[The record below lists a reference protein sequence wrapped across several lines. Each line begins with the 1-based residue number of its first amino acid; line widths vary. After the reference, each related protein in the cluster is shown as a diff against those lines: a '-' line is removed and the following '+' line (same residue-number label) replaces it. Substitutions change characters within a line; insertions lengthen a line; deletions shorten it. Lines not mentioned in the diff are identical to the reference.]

1 VAAVRRLTT
10 LAVVTDTTDQ
20 EPPDKPR
27 RALGL
32 ALIGIGVAALLGAA
46 GLVGAAQFSAGDE
59 SSEDGAEDRAK
70 RYFVRERGGTVSS
83 PPANKPKPTP
93 CYATAYVRRATTLY
107 RAPGGPRRIKLT
119 ARTEWGSPRILGVV
133 KQRGGWLGVQ
143 AAELENGEIAW
154 MRKPQA
160 TMDCSRWSLHAD
172 LSKRQIV
179 VREDG
184 KKVRKLTVAVGRPT
198 NPTPR
203 GRFTVTDK
211 LRVTDAT
218 SPYGCCVL
226 ALTGHQTNLP
236 PGWPGGDRLAVH
248 ATADEASI
256 GQPSS
261 SGCMRAKAGQA
272 RWLIHTIPLGA
283 PVFIRA

>member
-1 VAAVRRLTT
+1 
-10 LAVVTDTTDQ
+10 VVTDTTDR
-20 EPPDKPR
+20 ERPDKPQR
-27 RALGL
+27 GLGL
-32 ALIGIGVAALLGAA
+32 ALIGIGIAALLGAA
-46 GLVGAAQFSAGDE
+46 GLVGTTQFSAGDAG
-59 SSEDGAEDRAK
+59 SEDAAEDRSK
-70 RYFVRERGGTVSS
+70 RYFVRERGGTISS
-83 PPANKPKPTP
+83 PPPNDPKPTP
-93 CYATAYVRRATTLY
+93 CYETAWARHATTLY

-133 KQRGGWLGVQ
+133 KERDGWLGVQ
-143 AAELENGEIAW
+143 AAELDNGEIGW
-154 MRKPQA
+154 IRKGQA
-160 TMDCSRWSLHAD
+160 RMDCSRWSLHAD

-179 VREDG
+179 VRKDG

-211 LRVTDAT
+211 LRVTEAN

-226 ALTGHQTNLP
+226 ALTGHQANLP

-248 ATADEASI
+248 ATSDEASI

-261 SGCMRAKAGQA
+261 SGCMRAKAAQA

-283 PVFIRA
+283 PVFVRA